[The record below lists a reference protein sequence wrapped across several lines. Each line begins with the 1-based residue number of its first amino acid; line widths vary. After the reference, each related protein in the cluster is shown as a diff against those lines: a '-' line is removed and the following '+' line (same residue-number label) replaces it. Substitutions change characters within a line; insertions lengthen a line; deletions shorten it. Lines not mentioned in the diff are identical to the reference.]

1 MNILL
6 FFIEVVVCFG
16 SLILITKFLGKE
28 GAIAWIAIA
37 SVLANIF
44 TVKQADLFGDLSYTL
59 GTVMFASTFLAGD
72 IITEKWG
79 AKFARKGIFI
89 GMIATLTLIVGSQ
102 LAIAYAPAAFT
113 IDPNTGVCDI
123 QEALK
128 TVFNLSLRVSIS
140 SVIMY
145 FVANIVSIQ
154 LYDFLKR
161 KMNGKHKWFRNNV
174 ATIICNTAENF
185 LFMYGAFLFAPDFD
199 VGTIAIMAATTSL
212 VEFVIGL
219 LDTPFLYLATAKWN
233 KDVNLA
239 KDGE

>member
-6 FFIEVVVCFG
+6 FFIEVIVCFG

-37 SVLANIF
+37 SILANIF
-44 TVKQADLFGDLSYTL
+44 TTKTVDLFGLSYTL

-102 LAIAYAPAAFT
+102 LALAYVPAIFS
-113 IDPNTGVCDI
+113 VEMH
-123 QEALK
+123 EALK
-128 TVFNLSLRVSIS
+128 TVFTLSLRVSIS

-161 KMNGKHKWFRNNV
+161 KMNGKYKWFRNNV
-174 ATIICNTAENF
+174 ATIVCNTAENF
-185 LFMYGAFLFAPDFD
+185 LFMYGAFLFVDGFD